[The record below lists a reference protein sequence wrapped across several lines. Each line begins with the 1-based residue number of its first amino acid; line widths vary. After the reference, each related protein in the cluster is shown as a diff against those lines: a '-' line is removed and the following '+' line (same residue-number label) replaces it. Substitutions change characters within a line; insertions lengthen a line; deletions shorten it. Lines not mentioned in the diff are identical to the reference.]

1 MSTHRFETRIA
12 RFLLAIIFL
21 GLPCAAAAQA
31 AVPAGALLPVTLE
44 HGLNVRKLHAG
55 EPIHAALAQT
65 IPGTRI
71 RRGARL
77 QGTVVAVQAGK
88 NSPARIELRFDAI
101 ETHGRSIPL
110 RASLRAL
117 ASALEVEQ
125 AQIPEE
131 MSSRGLNPESWDTR
145 QIGGDQVYR
154 GGGPVDEHGVAV
166 GKPGPYGA
174 VAMPQ
179 PDSGQGCR
187 GVVAGNSHPQAL
199 GLFSANACGLY
210 GYPELRI
217 EQAGRSGGPI
227 VLTAPRGNLILRGGS
242 ALLLRAN

>member
-1 MSTHRFETRIA
+1 MSTHRFETPMA
-12 RFLLAIIFL
+12 RLLLALAFL
-21 GLPCAAAAQA
+21 GLPCTAQT

-44 HGLNVRKLHAG
+44 HGLNARKLRAG
-55 EPIHAALAQT
+55 QPIHASLLQT

-71 RRGARL
+71 QRGARL
-77 QGTVVAVQAGK
+77 QGAVVAVQAGK
-88 NSPARIELRFDAI
+88 DGPARLELRFDAI
-101 ETHGRSIPL
+101 RTHGRTLPL

-117 ASALEVEQ
+117 ASALEVEE

-154 GGGPVDEHGVAV
+154 GGGPVEENGVPV

-174 VAMPQ
+174 VATPQ
-179 PDSGQGCR
+179 ARPGQACR

-199 GLFSANACGLY
+199 GLFSADACGLY

-217 EQAGRSGGPI
+217 QGAGRSGGPI
-227 VLTAPRGNLILRGGS
+227 VLTAPRGNLNLRGGS